1 MSTLQ
6 IISLVL
12 FAGIVLWTYCPM
24 IALPTLGVAKPK
36 TLLDQVAAVVAIR
49 DQYPQPEVSKACNSL
64 LHVLLQVPQ

>member
-24 IALPTLGVAKPK
+24 TALPTLGVAKPK

-49 DQYPQPEVSKACNSL
+49 DQYPQPEVAQACNSL

>member
-1 MSTLQ
+1 MSALQ

-12 FAGIVLWTYCPM
+12 FAGIVIWTYCPM